1 MVWKQCKK
9 CIFEWFIKLI
19 DLELEDLFT
28 LKHLLFVVVNFLL
41 GFKIFMRDDNDN
53 DKREVW
59 IFVGFVFNW
68 LLLFGLD

>member
-1 MVWKQCKK
+1 MVWKFCKK

-59 IFVGFVFNW
+59 LFVGFVFNW
-68 LLLFGLD
+68 LLLLG